1 MCIGIQNGGLELEL
15 GIRAQVSDAHA
26 IAFSFPHQATA
37 LKFLHSSGTRI
48 LYLRLA
54 GGCLRRIR
62 NTVAGVA
69 FGAGFGGGVGTGL
82 GFGAGDEEVIRTER
96 DGTGEGEEKGGR
108 ERGGA

>member
-1 MCIGIQNGGLELEL
+1 MCGGD
-15 GIRAQVSDAHA
+15 DA
-26 IAFSFPHQATA
+26 ATA
-37 LKFLHSSGTRI
+37 FP
-48 LYLRLA
+48 
-54 GGCLRRIR
+54 
-62 NTVAGVA
+62 VAGVA